1 MMSLVSPPSIEG
13 VIEEL
18 SEDPTAN
25 DLFAQAL
32 RDNSNLEMDWLWL
45 ATKVLTEGQR
55 AYCLRRALRIN
66 PRSALAQ
73 RGFALLRRRP
83 GRPLEF

>member
-1 MMSLVSPPSIEG
+1 MSLVSPPSAEG
-13 VIEEL
+13 VIEKL
-18 SEDPTAN
+18 SEDPRAN

-32 RDNSNLEMDWLWL
+32 RDDSNLEMDWLWL
-45 ATKVLTEGQR
+45 ATKVLTDGQR
-55 AYCLRRALRIN
+55 AYCLRRAQRIN
-66 PRSALAQ
+66 PRSLFAQ

>member
-1 MMSLVSPPSIEG
+1 MSLASPPSAEG
-13 VIEEL
+13 VIEKL
-18 SEDPTAN
+18 SEDPVAN

-32 RDNSNLEMDWLWL
+32 RDDSNLEMEWLWL
-45 ATKVLTEGQR
+45 ATKVLTDGQR
-55 AYCLRRALRIN
+55 AYCLRRALGIN
-66 PRSALAQ
+66 PRSALAR

>member
-1 MMSLVSPPSIEG
+1 MSLVSPPSAEG

-18 SEDPTAN
+18 SADPVAD

-32 RDNSNLEMDWLWL
+32 RDDSNLEMDWLWI
-45 ATKVLTEGQR
+45 ATKVLTDGQR

-66 PRSALAQ
+66 PQQ
-73 RGFALLRRRP
+73 RTCPARIYATTSPTGKAA
-83 GRPLEF
+83 